1 MQLIFDPVQPSELC
15 VSGLGRSNGFF
26 GLHVVR
32 PALTELVCALLRGEH
47 GGLSVYTKE
56 DVFERPHTFTY
67 VVGLGQHQT
76 VKLPLETVKLP
87 LEDGDPEKLVSLLIT
102 KLISSLG
109 ADGVGLWIDDNIIYV
124 DGFDCHR
131 TRDTALW
138 VGDQRSELSIYDRVT
153 QECID
158 VTPVRE
164 RLAAIQRLAKAG
176 CGGDA

>member
-15 VSGLGRSNGFF
+15 VSGLGRSGGFF
-26 GLHVVR
+26 GLYVVR

-47 GGLSVYTKE
+47 GGLSVYTNE
-56 DVFERPHTFTY
+56 NVFERPHTFTY

-76 VKLPLETVKLP
+76 VKIPIDELL
-87 LEDGDPEKLVSLLIT
+87 DQEKLVSLLIN

-109 ADGVGLWIDDNIIYV
+109 ADGVGLWIDEGLLYIDA
-124 DGFDCHR
+124 FDTQR
-131 TRDTALW
+131 TRDVALW
-138 VGDQRSELSIYDRVT
+138 VGEQRSELSVYDRVT

-158 VTPVRE
+158 VAPVRE

>member
-1 MQLIFDPVQPSELC
+1 V
-15 VSGLGRSNGFF
+15 VS
-26 GLHVVR
+26 
-32 PALTELVCALLRGEH
+32 TE
-47 GGLSVYTKE
+47 
-56 DVFERPHTFTY
+56 
-67 VVGLGQHQT
+67 
-76 VKLPLETVKLP
+76 
-87 LEDGDPEKLVSLLIT
+87 
-102 KLISSLG
+102 
-109 ADGVGLWIDDNIIYV
+109 GVGLWIDDGLLYV
-124 DGFDCHR
+124 DGFDCQR